1 MLVRIGIPADLRPTI
16 WKLLIHQQVADIK
29 KKFGK
34 YYFRDLC
41 STRGSLDET
50 EVGSFFNFWFYA
62 NFISVHFDLILSFTL
77 FL

>member
-1 MLVRIGIPADLRPTI
+1 MLVRIGVPGDLRPTV

-41 STRGSLDET
+41 NTRGSLDET
-50 EVGSFFNFWFYA
+50 EVCSFFHY
-62 NFISVHFDLILSFTL
+62 L
-77 FL
+77 FN